1 MMKTR
6 SHLNILSFV
15 LKRVKNCL
23 LGKSLPKSEKSFWRV
38 GSAVSRRYLFSFL
51 FILVE
56 TSSMVEEM
64 RWLS

>member
-6 SHLNILSFV
+6 SHLNILSFAP
-15 LKRVKNCL
+15 KRVKNCL
-23 LGKSLPKSEKSFWRV
+23 LKKSLPKSEKSFRRV
-38 GSAVSRRYLFSFL
+38 GSAVLRRNLFSFL

-56 TSSMVEEM
+56 TSSMLEEM